1 MNKKID
7 PGWSHF
13 AKYTFSPGIERDG
26 WLYISGATASG
37 ENGEIVCPGDICG
50 QTEYILTRMG
60 EVLEAAGCT
69 YDDVVKTND
78 FITTTEGYRGT
89 GAIRKKFFKEPYPAS
104 TGVIVAD
111 LLRPGALIEI
121 EAIAKIPEK

>member
-1 MNKKID
+1 MNKKVD

-50 QTEYILTRMG
+50 QTDCILDRMG
-60 EVLEAAGCT
+60 EILKAADCT
-69 YDDVVKTND
+69 YDDVVKTTD
-78 FITTTEGYRGT
+78 FITTTDGYQGT
-89 GAIRKKFFKEPYPAS
+89 VAIRKKYFKEPYPAA

>member
-1 MNKKID
+1 MNKKVD

-26 WLYISGATASG
+26 WLYISGATAGG
-37 ENGEIVCPGDICG
+37 ENGEIVCPDDICG
-50 QTEYILTRMG
+50 QTDYILDRMG
-60 EVLEAAGCT
+60 EILEAADCS
-69 YDDVVKTND
+69 YDDVVKTTD
-78 FITTTEGYRGT
+78 FITTTDGYQGT
-89 GAIRKKFFKEPYPAS
+89 GAVRKKYFKEPYPAA

>member
-1 MNKKID
+1 MNKKVD

-37 ENGEIVCPGDICG
+37 ENGEIVCTGDICE
-50 QTEYILTRMG
+50 QTDYILDRMG
-60 EVLEAAGCT
+60 EILEAADCS
-69 YDDVVKTND
+69 YDDVVKTTD
-78 FITTTEGYRGT
+78 FITTTDGYQGT
-89 GAIRKKFFKEPYPAS
+89 GAVRKKYFKEPYPAA